1 MPWQRAGA
9 AQAHSG
15 QAEEKG
21 QTILTLTENLRTP
34 VYAPLYLADLRGY
47 WADAGLDVRVVLSDA
62 PADTAETLLDGRAQ
76 VAWGGPMRVMM
87 YHEAD
92 PDCPLV
98 CFGQIVARDPFLL
111 VGRRPNPGFRFA
123 DLVGQRLAVAR
134 EVPTPWM
141 TFQDDLARAGVA
153 PGDLNLLPEAPMP
166 EAAARLATGE
176 IDVAQLLEPHA
187 TRAIDAGAHLW
198 HRFATRGDIGYT
210 AFYTTRA
217 FLAAEP
223 ETCRALL
230 AGLAPAL
237 CAIRSEDPAALAAE
251 LSGHFPG
258 LAPEA
263 LARVIAGYRASAL
276 WPADAAL
283 PPAAFVRLK
292 AALLSGGLIGRDMP
306 YDHLVATLEAP

>member
-1 MPWQRAGA
+1 M
-9 AQAHSG
+9 AQAG
-15 QAEEKG
+15 KT

-47 WADAGLDVRVVLSDA
+47 WAAAGLDVRVALSDA

-111 VGRRPNPGFRFA
+111 VGRQPNPGFSFT
-123 DLVGQRLAVAR
+123 DLVGRRLAVAR

-153 PGDLNLLPEAPMP
+153 VEDLDIAPEAPMADAP
-166 EAAARLATGE
+166 ARLAAGE
-176 IDVAQLLEPHA
+176 IDVAQLLEPYA
-187 TRAIDAGAHLW
+187 TAAMEAGAHLW

-217 FLAAEP
+217 FLADAP
-223 ETCRALL
+223 DTCRALL
-230 AGLAPAL
+230 AGLRPAL
-237 CAIRSEDPAALAAE
+237 AAVRSEDPATLAAE

-258 LAPEA
+258 LVPDRLSRA
-263 LARVIAGYRASAL
+263 IAGYRASGL
-276 WPADAAL
+276 WPADTAL
-283 PPAAFVRLK
+283 PPTAFVRLK
-292 AALLSGGLIGRDMP
+292 AALLSGGLITRDMP
-306 YDHLVATLEAP
+306 WDHLVATLEEP